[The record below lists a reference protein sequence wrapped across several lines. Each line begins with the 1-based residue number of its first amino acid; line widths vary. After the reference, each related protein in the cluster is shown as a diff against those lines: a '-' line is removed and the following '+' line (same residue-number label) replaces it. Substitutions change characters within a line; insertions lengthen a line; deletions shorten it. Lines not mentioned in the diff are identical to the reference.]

1 MFGTKLDLF
10 YDNIM
15 IADDFEAELGS
26 SGSSMSDFDMN
37 QLLMSDPTIDV
48 RHQDGVARF
57 YTTLSIEQSDVIEL
71 VEQHVPPAIAQ
82 TSQCD
87 QMNSTSFMS
96 STVNSAASTQT
107 FKRPL
112 PMDSVRNKRR
122 SQKTRRKLSSS
133 VSSINLS
140 TSSNKS
146 SNSSAHHDKHSMTLN
161 STIVSCVVDRWIE
174 HESDT
179 ENVRGFSLI

>member
-1 MFGTKLDLF
+1 
-10 YDNIM
+10 M

-48 RHQDGVARF
+48 RHQNGVARF
-57 YTTLSIEQSDVIEL
+57 YTTLSIEQNDVIEL

-82 TSQCD
+82 TSQCEP
-87 QMNSTSFMS
+87 MNSTSFMS

-140 TSSNKS
+140 MSSNKS
-146 SNSSAHHDKHSMTLN
+146 GNTSAHHRDKHSMTLN
-161 STIVSCVVDRWIE
+161 STIVSCVADRWIE

-179 ENVRGFSLI
+179 ENVRFWLNLMFFFNKNHFNA